1 MMDRRKFLHVAAG
14 GAAVML
20 TTTACAGD
28 RGFELAALSQPALLP
43 AFGGDEV
50 RAVGRR
56 YREMVPA
63 ESSVKALR
71 AAILDTRPSALQRA
85 LGREAAVA
93 ALVDGDFAAAR
104 VVVVNGWVLSVTE
117 ARQCALY
124 SLLHT

>member
-1 MMDRRKFLHVAAG
+1 MDRRRFLHVAAG
-14 GAAVML
+14 GAAVTL
-20 TTTACAGD
+20 TTTSCAGD
-28 RGFELAALSQPALLP
+28 RGFELAALSETALLP
-43 AFGGDEV
+43 ALGGDEV

-71 AAILDTRPSALQRA
+71 TAILDTRPSVLQRA
-85 LGREAAVA
+85 LGREATVA
-93 ALVDGDFAAAR
+93 ALVDGDFAAAH